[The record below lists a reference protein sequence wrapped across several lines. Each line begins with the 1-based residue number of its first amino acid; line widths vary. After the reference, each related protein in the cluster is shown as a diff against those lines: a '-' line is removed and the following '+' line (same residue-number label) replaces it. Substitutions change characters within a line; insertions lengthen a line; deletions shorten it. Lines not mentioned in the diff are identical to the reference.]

1 MANGIEQRSATR
13 TIYDRNGNRL
23 FFGAAGGS
31 CVAAI
36 QCDKA
41 FVADVFCRR
50 LLVIFI
56 YAEGNDGTQP
66 WRQADEFGEPVG
78 RRG

>member
-1 MANGIEQRSATR
+1 MIETE
-13 TIYDRNGNRL
+13 NRL
-23 FFGAAGGS
+23 FFGAAGGP

-36 QCDKA
+36 PCDKA

-66 WRQADEFGEPVG
+66 WRQADELGEPVG
-78 RRG
+78 QRG